1 MIGSGGIEHRYATA
15 LYSHAEDLKQLDQI
29 ASEMEALGKLI
40 HTSAD
45 FRRVV
50 ESPVLDAK
58 VQSEAVLAVLNKFG
72 FSAPVRNLVGVVVA
86 NRRLAALP
94 RIAIAFADILAAR
107 RGILLAEVATAHP
120 LNDTQRTQLI
130 ARLTEAGYPNVRLSE
145 KVEPSLLGG
154 MILRIGAR
162 LYDTSI
168 RSRLQ
173 RLQYAMKG
181 AA

>member
-1 MIGSGGIEHRYATA
+1 MIGSGGVEHRYATA

-29 ASEMEALGKLI
+29 ASEMESLGKLI
-40 HTSAD
+40 QASAD

-50 ESPVLDAK
+50 ESPVLDARA
-58 VQSEAVLAVLNKFG
+58 QSAAVLAVLDKQG

-94 RIAIAFADILAAR
+94 RIVVAFADLLAAR
-107 RGILLAEVATAHP
+107 RGVLLADVATAHP
-120 LNDTQRTQLI
+120 LSDVQRTQLI
-130 ARLTEAGYPNVRLSE
+130 ARLTEAGYSNVRLSE
-145 KVEPSLLGG
+145 KVDPSLLGG
-154 MILRIGAR
+154 MVLRIGAR